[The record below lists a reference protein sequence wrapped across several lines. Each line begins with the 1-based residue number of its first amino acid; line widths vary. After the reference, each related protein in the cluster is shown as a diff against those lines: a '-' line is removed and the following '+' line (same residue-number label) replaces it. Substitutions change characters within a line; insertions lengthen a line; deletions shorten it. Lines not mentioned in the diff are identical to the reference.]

1 MKNKFLLF
9 FSVLFLAFSHLFGQD
24 TYTQITSLAELTT
37 GEYLIVGDGASNDGI
52 MLNQQNASG
61 NNTYI
66 LFTEV
71 VNPGTSIDSGYS
83 ADNVFT
89 LTVESGQITIYHAS
103 VGYVTYRG
111 TGNHASF
118 FNGTPENNEKW
129 TYGVDG
135 GLWTLNNVNAT
146 DRILQWNNSS
156 PRFAAYTSNQ
166 VKLKLYKKEETQPS
180 GYTITVTQPAG
191 GSISPSGTV
200 EVEEGGTIEFTATAD
215 ACYTLSHWIVDGEN
229 AGNINPY
236 VFTNVTEDH
245 TISAVFDAVA
255 PYTIT
260 ATTGTNGTITPDGA
274 TSVDCGEDQIFNITA
289 NAGYQIADVLV
300 DGASVGAV
308 TTYTFTEVSADHT
321 ISASFEAIEE
331 PGDFCGTEDFEN
343 IPTTNTGSYQTRTWI
358 GNGGIEWT
366 VNDSR
371 TDQTITGKAIGLR
384 NSTLTTTSPVAG
396 GIGTLSFDYKR
407 TFNGNSTLKVFVNGT
422 QYGGDITVTSETPA
436 NFSVEVNVEGD
447 VTIELMNSGNRI
459 AVDNLNWTC
468 FEIAPCETPLPTV
481 EAQEFCEGA
490 TVADLVAE
498 GTEIKW
504 YDAEDA
510 ATPLTEDTVL
520 VSGTYYVTQTID
532 GCESEKLAVEITV
545 NPTPEAPIAEAQ
557 EFCEGATVADLVAE
571 GTEIKWYDAE
581 DATTPLTEDT
591 VLATGTYYVTQ
602 TINGCE
608 SDRLAVEITVNPT
621 PEAPVAEA
629 QEFCE
634 GATVADLVAEGTE
647 IKWYDA
653 EDATTPLSE
662 DTVLLAGTYY
672 ATQTIDGCE
681 SEKLAV
687 EVTLT
692 TAPIIITQPV
702 DQTLSIGETATFS
715 VEVED
720 AAEFQWSL
728 STDDGITWT
737 EIDGET
743 AFTYTTEPVTEEMN
757 GNLYRVTVINDCGEL
772 ISDSATLIIQEESCE
787 GIEDFET
794 TDISNAY
801 LDGEFTNN
809 GITWTYGHSRNEDTF
824 GIDGKGLMLRRASDS
839 YLETTLDLGV
849 GEFTF
854 EYRKAFTGGNERQL
868 EIIVNGEQV
877 ATTPVFGAGNGEDP
891 TVHTFT
897 HTLNIEGPVNI
908 RIKNLGDTD
917 ANRQTVIDNISWT
930 CPEETCETPLP
941 VAENQIFCGEATVA
955 DLVAEGENIQWY
967 ETQTSTE
974 PLAPE
979 VVLVTG
985 TYYVTQTIDCESE
998 RLAVEVLISEGPVF
1012 TLQPADQTV
1021 NEGETATFTVEVEG
1035 ALEYQWSV
1043 STDEGTTWTMIDG
1056 ATEANYTTEAVT
1068 EEMDGNQYRVTAT
1081 NDCGE
1086 TVSEIAV
1093 LTIVGEPCF
1102 VEDFETTD
1110 ISGSY
1115 GDGSFTNNGITWTY
1129 AHSRNEGDFPIEG
1142 KGLMLRRALDSYLEA
1157 TIPAGAGVFSFE
1169 YRKAF
1174 TGGNERQ
1181 LELIVNGVQVATTP
1195 VFGDVSGED
1204 PTIYTFTYVL
1214 NTTEE
1219 VVIRIKNV
1227 GETDANRQT
1236 VIDNIN
1242 WTCLEEPC
1250 DVPAPVAIGNF
1261 EFVAGDTLA
1270 DLEDSLEYTGTLTW
1284 YADEELTIVLPNTT
1298 LLEDGAVYFVTQT
1311 IGECESEALM
1321 VETQEL
1327 GIDSFAF
1334 DSFSYYPNPVK
1345 DYLYLRNNSK
1355 IDNLEI
1361 YNLAGAKLMSQ
1372 TINAVKADLNLKGL
1386 DAGIYI
1392 LKINSGKEVK
1402 TVKIIKK

>member
-9 FSVLFLAFSHLFGQD
+9 FTTFLLVLPQVWSQSFIEDFELQTVLTSSYANGSFEGVEGITFSYVHSRNEGLGTGDDYSIEGKGIILRRADEPSSLEFTLPNGVGNLSFDYRKAF
-24 TYTQITSLAELTT
+24 T
-37 GEYLIVGDGASNDGI
+37 G
-52 MLNQQNASG
+52 G
-61 NNTYI
+61 NNNRQLAVFVNGVQEFVTPMFGGPNADPTIHNFSEDINVSGPITIKITYP
-66 LFTEV
+66 T
-71 VNPGTSIDSGYS
+71 GTANG
-83 ADNVFT
+83 NK
-89 LTVESGQITIYHAS
+89 QITIDNITWTAS
-103 VGYVTYRG
+103 E
-111 TGNHASF
+111 
-118 FNGTPENNEKW
+118 TPSD
-129 TYGVDG
+129 Y
-135 GLWTLNNVNAT
+135 
-146 DRILQWNNSS
+146 S
-156 PRFAAYTSNQ
+156 
-166 VKLKLYKKEETQPS
+166 
-180 GYTITVTQPAG
+180 ITVTQAEG
-191 GSISPSGTV
+191 GNISPSGTV

-215 ACYTLSHWIVDGEN
+215 ACFTFNHWVVDGEN
-229 AGNINPY
+229 AGNTNPY
-236 VFTNVTEDH
+236 VFTNVTADH
-245 TISAVFDAVA
+245 TISAVFEAVA
-255 PYTIT
+255 
-260 ATTGTNGTITPDGA
+260 
-274 TSVDCGEDQIFNITA
+274 
-289 NAGYQIADVLV
+289 L
-300 DGASVGAV
+300 
-308 TTYTFTEVSADHT
+308 
-321 ISASFEAIEE
+321 
-331 PGDFCGTEDFEN
+331 
-343 IPTTNTGSYQTRTWI
+343 
-358 GNGGIEWT
+358 
-366 VNDSR
+366 
-371 TDQTITGKAIGLR
+371 
-384 NSTLTTTSPVAG
+384 
-396 GIGTLSFDYKR
+396 
-407 TFNGNSTLKVFVNGT
+407 
-422 QYGGDITVTSETPA
+422 ETP
-436 NFSVEVNVEGD
+436 
-447 VTIELMNSGNRI
+447 T
-459 AVDNLNWTC
+459 
-468 FEIAPCETPLPTV
+468 
-481 EAQEFCEGA
+481 
-490 TVADLVAE
+490 
-498 GTEIKW
+498 
-504 YDAEDA
+504 
-510 ATPLTEDTVL
+510 
-520 VSGTYYVTQTID
+520 
-532 GCESEKLAVEITV
+532 
-545 NPTPEAPIAEAQ
+545 AEAQ

-581 DATTPLTEDT
+581 DATMPLTEDT
-591 VLATGTYYVTQ
+591 VLVAGTYYATQTIDGCESEKLAVEVVVNATPEAPVAESPQEVAEGATIVDLVVEGENLIWYNEEGEVLPETTVLVSGTTYYVTQ
-602 TINGCE
+602 TIEGCE
-608 SDRLAVEITVNPT
+608 SEATPIQVVINSEPGDNCFEEGFDNLTEIPTGTQYGPGTYTNNGITWNFHGQSPIGANGEDYTIDGQGILLRRASDSFLEATIPAGVGVFTFEYRKAYTGGSERQLELLVDGVQVATTPAFGAGSGDNPT
-621 PEAPVAEA
+621 VYAFSHTLNTTESVVIRIKLTGETSSNRHATIDNISWTCGDTEPCETPLPTAEA

-653 EDATTPLSE
+653 EDATMPLTE
-662 DTVLLAGTYY
+662 DTVLVAGTYY

-692 TAPIIITQPV
+692 TAPIIITQPT

-715 VEVED
+715 VEAED

-728 STDDGITWT
+728 SADDGITWT

-1102 VEDFETTD
+1102 VEDFETTELP
-1110 ISGSY
+1110 GAY

-1129 AHSRNEGDFPIEG
+1129 AHSRNEGDFPIDG

-1242 WTCLEEPC
+1242 WTCLDEPC
-1250 DVPAPVAIGNF
+1250 DVPAPIAIGNF

-1270 DLEDSLEYTGTLTW
+1270 DLADSLEYTGTLTW

-1345 DYLYLRNNSK
+1345 DYLSLRNNSK

>member
-9 FSVLFLAFSHLFGQD
+9 LSLMLLTLTKMSAQD
-24 TYTQITSLAELTT
+24 TFSQITSLAELTT
-37 GEYLIVGDGASNDGI
+37 GEYLIVGDGNNDGM
-52 MLNQQNASG
+52 MLNQANSSSG
-61 NNTYI
+61 HNTYI
-66 LFTEV
+66 LFSPIS
-71 VNPGTSIDSGYS
+71 NPGTSISTGYTQ
-83 ADNVFT
+83 DNVFT
-89 LTVESGQITIYHAS
+89 INVTANHLTIFNDE

-111 TGNHASF
+111 SANHASF
-118 FNGTPENNEKW
+118 YNDTPTDLENW
-129 TYGVDG
+129 TYSVED
-135 GLWTLNNVNAT
+135 GLWILTNVEKS
-146 DRILQWNNSS
+146 DRILQWNQNNNQG
-156 PRFAAYTSNQ
+156 RFAAYTSNQ
-166 VKLKLYKKEETQPS
+166 VKLKLYKKDSSSPS
-180 GYTITVTQPAG
+180 DYSITVTQAEG
-191 GSISPSGTV
+191 GNISPSGTV
-200 EVEEGGTIEFTATAD
+200 EVEEGGTVEFTATAD
-215 ACYTLSHWIVDGEN
+215 ACYTFSHWIVDGEN
-229 AGNINPY
+229 AGNTNPY
-236 VFTNVTEDH
+236 VFTNVTADH
-245 TISAVFDAVA
+245 TISAVFEAVA
-255 PYTIT
+255 
-260 ATTGTNGTITPDGA
+260 
-274 TSVDCGEDQIFNITA
+274 
-289 NAGYQIADVLV
+289 L
-300 DGASVGAV
+300 
-308 TTYTFTEVSADHT
+308 
-321 ISASFEAIEE
+321 
-331 PGDFCGTEDFEN
+331 
-343 IPTTNTGSYQTRTWI
+343 
-358 GNGGIEWT
+358 
-366 VNDSR
+366 
-371 TDQTITGKAIGLR
+371 
-384 NSTLTTTSPVAG
+384 
-396 GIGTLSFDYKR
+396 
-407 TFNGNSTLKVFVNGT
+407 
-422 QYGGDITVTSETPA
+422 ETP
-436 NFSVEVNVEGD
+436 
-447 VTIELMNSGNRI
+447 T
-459 AVDNLNWTC
+459 
-468 FEIAPCETPLPTV
+468 
-481 EAQEFCEGA
+481 
-490 TVADLVAE
+490 
-498 GTEIKW
+498 
-504 YDAEDA
+504 
-510 ATPLTEDTVL
+510 
-520 VSGTYYVTQTID
+520 
-532 GCESEKLAVEITV
+532 
-545 NPTPEAPIAEAQ
+545 AEAQ

-581 DATTPLTEDT
+581 DATM
-591 VLATGTYYVTQ
+591 
-602 TINGCE
+602 
-608 SDRLAVEITVNPT
+608 
-621 PEAPVAEA
+621 
-629 QEFCE
+629 
-634 GATVADLVAEGTE
+634 
-647 IKWYDA
+647 
-653 EDATTPLSE
+653 PLSE
-662 DTVLLAGTYY
+662 DTVLVAGTYY

-692 TAPIIITQPV
+692 TAPIIITQPT

-715 VEVED
+715 VEAED

-728 STDDGITWT
+728 SADDGITWT

-743 AFTYTTEPVTEEMN
+743 ASTYTTEPVTEEMN

-787 GIEDFET
+787 GLEDFET
-794 TDISNAY
+794 TDIADAY

-809 GITWTYGHSRNEDTF
+809 EITWTYGHSRNEGDF
-824 GIDGKGLMLRRASDS
+824 AINGKGLMLRRASDS
-839 YLETTLDLGV
+839 YLEATFEAGV
-849 GEFTF
+849 GTFSF

-897 HTLNIEGPVNI
+897 HTLNIEGPVTL
-908 RIKNLGDTD
+908 RIKNLGETD
-917 ANRQTVIDNISWT
+917 VNRQAVIDNISWT

-941 VAENQIFCGEATVA
+941 TAEAQIFCEEATVA

-979 VVLVTG
+979 VALVTG
-985 TYYVTQTIDCESE
+985 TYYVTQTIDCESD

-1012 TLQPADQTV
+1012 TLQPTDQTV

-1043 STDEGTTWTMIDG
+1043 SNDHGATWAIIDG
-1056 ATEANYTTEAVT
+1056 AIEATYTTEPAT
-1068 EEMDGNQYRVTAT
+1068 PEMDGNQYRVAAT

-1086 TVSEIAV
+1086 TISEMAV
-1093 LTIVGEPCF
+1093 LTLVGEPCF
-1102 VEDFETTD
+1102 VEDFETTELP
-1110 ISGSY
+1110 GAY

-1129 AHSRNEGDFPIEG
+1129 AHSRNEGDFPIDG

-1181 LELIVNGVQVATTP
+1181 LELSVNGVQVATTP

-1250 DVPAPVAIGNF
+1250 DVPAPIAIGNF

-1327 GIDSFAF
+1327 GVDSFAF

>member
-9 FSVLFLAFSHLFGQD
+9 LSLMLLTLTKMSAQD
-24 TYTQITSLAELTT
+24 TFSQITSLAELTT
-37 GEYLIVGDGASNDGI
+37 GEYLIVGDGNNDGM
-52 MLNQQNASG
+52 MLNQANSSSG
-61 NNTYI
+61 HNTYI
-66 LFTEV
+66 LFSPIS
-71 VNPGTSIDSGYS
+71 NPGTSISTGYTQ
-83 ADNVFT
+83 DNVFT
-89 LTVESGQITIYHAS
+89 INVTANHLTIFNDE

-111 TGNHASF
+111 SGNHASF
-118 FNGTPENNEKW
+118 YNDTPTDLENW
-129 TYGVDG
+129 TYSVED
-135 GLWTLNNVNAT
+135 GLWILTNVEKS
-146 DRILQWNNSS
+146 DRILQWNHNNNQG
-156 PRFAAYTSNQ
+156 RFAAYTSNQ
-166 VKLKLYKKEETQPS
+166 VKLKLYKKDSSSPS
-180 GYTITVTQPAG
+180 DYSITVTQAEG
-191 GSISPSGTV
+191 GNISPSGTV
-200 EVEEGGTIEFTATAD
+200 EVEEGGTVEFTATAE
-215 ACYTLSHWIVDGEN
+215 ACYTFSHWVVDGEN
-229 AGNINPY
+229 AGNTNPY
-236 VFTNVTEDH
+236 VFTNVTADH
-245 TISAVFDAVA
+245 TISAVFEAVA

-260 ATTGTNGTITPDGA
+260 ATAGANGTITPDGA
-274 TSVDCGEDQIFNITA
+274 TSVDCGADQTFTITA
-289 NAGYQIADVLV
+289 NVGYQIADVLI
-300 DGASVGAV
+300 DGVSVGAV
-308 TTYTFTEVSADHT
+308 TTYTFTEVSAEHT
-321 ISASFEAIEE
+321 ISASFEAFSE
-331 PGDFCGTEDFEN
+331 PGDFCVSEDFEN
-343 IPTTNTGSYQTRTWI
+343 IPTNNAGSYLTRTWI
-358 GNGGIEWT
+358 GNDGIEWT

-396 GIGTLSFDYKR
+396 GVRTLSFDYKR
-407 TFNGNSTLKVFVNGT
+407 TFGGNSTLKVFVNGT
-422 QYGGDITVTSETPA
+422 QYGGDISVTSETPA
-436 NFSVEVNVEGD
+436 NFSVDVNIEGD
-447 VTIELMNSGNRI
+447 VTIELVNSGNRI

-468 FEIAPCETPLPTV
+468 FEIAPCETPLPT
-481 EAQEFCEGA
+481 
-490 TVADLVAE
+490 
-498 GTEIKW
+498 
-504 YDAEDA
+504 
-510 ATPLTEDTVL
+510 
-520 VSGTYYVTQTID
+520 
-532 GCESEKLAVEITV
+532 
-545 NPTPEAPIAEAQ
+545 AEAQ

-581 DATTPLTEDT
+581 DATMPLTEDT
-591 VLATGTYYVTQ
+591 VLV
-602 TINGCE
+602 
-608 SDRLAVEITVNPT
+608 
-621 PEAPVAEA
+621 
-629 QEFCE
+629 
-634 GATVADLVAEGTE
+634 
-647 IKWYDA
+647 
-653 EDATTPLSE
+653 
-662 DTVLLAGTYY
+662 AGTYY

-681 SEKLAV
+681 SERFAV

-692 TAPIIITQPV
+692 TAPIIITQPT

-715 VEVED
+715 VEAED

-728 STDDGITWT
+728 SADDGITWT

-743 AFTYTTEPVTEEMN
+743 ASTYTTEPVTEEMN

-787 GIEDFET
+787 GLEDFET
-794 TDISNAY
+794 TDIANAY

-809 GITWTYGHSRNEDTF
+809 EITWTYGHSRNEGDF
-824 GIDGKGLMLRRASDS
+824 AINGKGLMLRRASDS
-839 YLETTLDLGV
+839 YLEATFEAGV
-849 GEFTF
+849 GTFSF
-854 EYRKAFTGGNERQL
+854 EYRKAFTGVNDRQL
-868 EIIVNGEQV
+868 ELIVNGEQV
-877 ATTPVFGAGNGEDP
+877 ATTPVFGAGSGEDP

-897 HTLNIEGPVNI
+897 HVLNIEGPVTL
-908 RIKNLGDTD
+908 RIKNLGETD
-917 ANRQTVIDNISWT
+917 ANRQAVIDNISWT

-941 VAENQIFCGEATVA
+941 TAEAQIFCEEATVA

-979 VVLVTG
+979 VALVTG

-998 RLAVEVLISEGPVF
+998 RLAVDVLISEGPVF

-1043 STDEGTTWTMIDG
+1043 STDDGTTWTTIDG
-1056 ATEANYTTEAVT
+1056 ATEATYTTEPAT
-1068 EEMDGNQYRVTAT
+1068 PEMDGNQYRVAAT

-1086 TVSEIAV
+1086 TVSEMAV
-1093 LTIVGEPCF
+1093 LTLVGEPCF

-1129 AHSRNEGDFPIEG
+1129 AHSRNEGDFPIDG

-1250 DVPAPVAIGNF
+1250 DVPAPIAIGNF